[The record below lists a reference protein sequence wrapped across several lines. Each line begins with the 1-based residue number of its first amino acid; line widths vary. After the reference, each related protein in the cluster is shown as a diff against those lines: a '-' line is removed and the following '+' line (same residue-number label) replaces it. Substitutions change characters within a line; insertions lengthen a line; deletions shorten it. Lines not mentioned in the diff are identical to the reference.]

1 MPVIPSSTC
10 LVIHMRDEFN
20 EEAKRIVAQ
29 RVGFRCSNPSCSAS
43 TSGPQLDPA
52 KTLNLGVAA
61 HITAASGG
69 GPRYDPS
76 LSPEERK
83 HINNAIWL
91 CQNCGKLVDNDPSRF
106 TAEDLLQWKVQA
118 EARALAIIGKAT
130 VSPSCP
136 STSFLEVYADEN
148 SPLRTKAFA
157 YEGNANYPEGT
168 VIAGIPWNNT
178 YVDVRVRM
186 YNGSGITI
194 RDLDLFIQ
202 LDTHIAAIGQIT
214 NVPDLF
220 ISSFSE
226 TVSVWL
232 EGSDDTNQDV
242 ALPVVPVGP
251 IISPIYR
258 LYCPRLLF
266 NGEISLVI
274 ASIALNPAK
283 DGFLPQQLF
292 APRRLPKVINL
303 QGAYIGSNDDS
314 LVRYHVLEQKL
325 LPSDKR

>member
-1 MPVIPSSTC
+1 MTD
-10 LVIHMRDEFN
+10 MRDEFN
-20 EEAKRIVAQ
+20 EKAKRIVAQ
-29 RVGFRCSNPSCSAS
+29 RVGFRCSKPSCRAS

-91 CQNCGKLVDNDPSRF
+91 CQNCGKLVDNDQSRF
-106 TAEDLLQWKVQA
+106 TAEKLRQWKVQA
-118 EARALAIIGKAT
+118 EAGALAIIGRAT
-130 VSPSCP
+130 VSPSSP

-148 SPLRTKAFA
+148 SPLRIKAFA
-157 YEGNANYPEGT
+157 YEGNANYPAGT
-168 VIAGIPWNNT
+168 VIAGIPWNNN
-178 YVDVRVRM
+178 YVDVRVGM

-202 LDTHIAAIGQIT
+202 LDTHIASIGQIT

-220 ISSFSE
+220 ISPFS
-226 TVSVWL
+226 TTPSVWL
-232 EGSDDTNQDV
+232 EGSDDNNQDV
-242 ALPVVPVGP
+242 AVPVLPVGP
-251 IISPIYR
+251 ITSPIYR
-258 LYCPRLLF
+258 LYCPRLLSKS
-266 NGEISLVI
+266 EVSLVI
-274 ASIALNPAK
+274 ASLALNPAK

-292 APRRLPKVINL
+292 APRRLPKVINF

-314 LVRYHVLEQKL
+314 PVRYHVLEEEL
-325 LPSDKR
+325 LDSNKG